1 MSKSPRL
8 VAATVAAT
16 VGIVLAP
23 AAPAMASPFWH
34 HDRGPSNPTPS
45 VNDTPRGNAL
55 DTPRGN
61 IFDDIGNF
69 FKKVFVNPCER
80 VKCCNNSNS
89 SRTIHC

>member
-1 MSKSPRL
+1 VSKSPRL

-16 VGIVLAP
+16 VGIVLTP
-23 AAPAMASPFWH
+23 AAPAMASPFGH

-45 VNDTPRGNAL
+45 VN

-80 VKCCNNSNS
+80 VKCCSNSNS